1 MSSTEVGKRS
11 GVPPVKKC
19 VDVDAVTDI
28 DLVADAVSGD
38 SAAKEA
44 LFRRHWRLV
53 WKRAYSVTGRVDLA
67 DDVTQDTFERA
78 FRSLSGFRSEE
89 GRFEAWI
96 SRIAV
101 NRAIDLVRAEQ
112 RAVPL
117 ETVADVPWWDAEP
130 SGDRALQ
137 MAVAR
142 LDPDRRAVLVL
153 RFWLD
158 LDPPEVAAALGVPV
172 GTVHSRT
179 HRALAELRG
188 LLGEGES

>member
-1 MSSTEVGKRS
+1 MG
-11 GVPPVKKC
+11 
-19 VDVDAVTDI
+19 
-28 DLVADAVSGD
+28 LVADAVSG
-38 SAAKEA
+38 APTAREA

-53 WKRAYSVTGRVDLA
+53 WRRAYAVTGRVDLA

-78 FRSLSGFRSEE
+78 FRSLGRFRREE

-101 NRAIDLVRAEQ
+101 NRAIDILRSEQ
-112 RAVPL
+112 RTVPL
-117 ETVADVPWWDAEP
+117 DTVADVPWWDVEP
-130 SGDRALQ
+130 GGDRALQ
-137 MAVAR
+137 AAVAQ

-158 LDPPEVAAALGVPV
+158 LDPPEIAAALGVPV

-179 HRALAELRG
+179 HRALADLRA
-188 LLGEGES
+188 LLGEGAS